1 MIEYDKQNWLDHL
14 FDIDGSMVREIL
26 GRVTA
31 CVAWSA
37 MVVAFHELVRPVG
50 IVATPHTLVGLALG
64 LLMVFR
70 TNSSYDRYWEGRR
83 QWGSIINES
92 RNLARSAKAYLAGD
106 PALVQTVVRWAVT
119 FPYATMNHL
128 RGNPGLGASAA
139 HLPADEAEA
148 ASAAQHVPLAVA
160 VRISRVLA
168 QARDRGLISD
178 YVMGML
184 DQNVQ
189 QFIDYVGGCERIV
202 KTPLPFVYVVHLRR
216 ALILYCFTLPF
227 ALVEPFGWWSVLV
240 TLFVSY
246 TFFGIEEIGVEIE
259 NPFGNDSNDLPLEQ
273 FCATVEANL
282 LALLD
287 DPAPTPPA
295 GTM

>member
-1 MIEYDKQNWLDHL
+1 MIEYDKHNWMDHL

-26 GRVTA
+26 GRVVT
-31 CVAWSA
+31 CMAWSVV
-37 MVVAFHELVRPVG
+37 VVAFNELVRPVA
-50 IVATPHTLVGLALG
+50 ISATPHTLVGLALG

-83 QWGSIINES
+83 QWGSIINEA
-92 RNLARSAKAYLAGD
+92 RNLARGARAYLAAD
-106 PALVQTVVRWAVT
+106 PALVQTVVRWAIA
-119 FPYATMNHL
+119 FPYAAMNHL
-128 RGNPGLGASAA
+128 RGKPGLGGAAA
-139 HLPADEAEA
+139 HLPADEATA

-160 VRISRVLA
+160 LRISETLA
-168 QARDRGLISD
+168 QARDRGVISD

-189 QFIDYVGGCERIV
+189 QSIDYLGGCERIV

-227 ALVEPFGWWSVLV
+227 ALVEPFHWWSVLV
-240 TLFVSY
+240 TLFVAY

-259 NPFGNDSNDLPLEQ
+259 NPFDCDSNDLPLEQ
-273 FCATVEANL
+273 FCTTVEANL

-287 DPAPTPPA
+287 DPAAAPA
-295 GTM
+295 THSR